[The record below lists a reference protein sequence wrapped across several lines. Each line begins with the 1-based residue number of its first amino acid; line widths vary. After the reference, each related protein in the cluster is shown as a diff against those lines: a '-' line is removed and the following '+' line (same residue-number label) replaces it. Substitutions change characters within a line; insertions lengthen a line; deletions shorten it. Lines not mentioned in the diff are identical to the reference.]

1 MKKTSI
7 TLALIAA
14 GLVASPVLAQETKP
28 KNWVG
33 GYGMYYSTD
42 AGKPQPAAQ
51 IDDGFGIGAE
61 AGFRFDENWA
71 ARISASYLD
80 LDGANGGNGESGPM
94 IGVDA
99 MYFFLDDMFY
109 AFGGLYHQELDD
121 DYQLLGYG
129 LGKQWAV
136 SDKWSIIT
144 ELAAYRDLSESLYDV
159 SAKLGVS
166 YTFGESTQSTYTA
179 PAPAMAAP
187 ADADKDGV
195 IDRLDRCPNT
205 PMGAPV
211 DEMGCDADKDGD
223 GVINSKDQCPNTPAG
238 TAVDGKGCA
247 IEPDTDADGVVDSK
261 DMCPDTPAGDEVHP
275 NGCTIFT
282 DEKVSIEV
290 RILFANNSAK
300 IEDTSDPQIVDLAEF
315 LNRYGKTKA
324 VIEGHSSAPGAA
336 AYNKDLSLRRAN
348 ALKAVLVKEYGID
361 MSRLTT
367 VGYGEER
374 LLDTANTKEAHHVN
388 RRIEVKV
395 SETISVPKK

>member
-1 MKKTSI
+1 MKKTTI

-14 GLVASPVLAQETKP
+14 GLVATPVMAQETKP
-28 KNWVG
+28 DNWVG

-80 LDGANGGNGESGPM
+80 LDGANGGNGESGPLL
-94 IGVDA
+94 GVDA
-99 MYFFLDDMFY
+99 MYFFNDDLFY
-109 AFGGLYHQELDD
+109 VFGGLYYENLDD
-121 DYQLLGYG
+121 NYQMLGYG

-136 SDKWSIIT
+136 SDKFKVIT
-144 ELAAYRDLSESLYDV
+144 ELAAYRDFSESYYDV
-159 SAKLGVS
+159 SAKLGLS
-166 YTFGESTQSTYTA
+166 YTFGASTQSTYNA
-179 PAPAMAAP
+179 PAPAVAAP

-195 IDRLDRCPNT
+195 VDSLDRCPGT
-205 PMGAPV
+205 PMGSPV

-238 TAVDGKGCA
+238 TEVDGKGCA
-247 IEPDTDADGVVDSK
+247 IEPDSDNDGVVDSK

-282 DEKVSIEV
+282 DEQVSIEV
-290 RILFANNSAK
+290 RILFANNSAV
-300 IEDTSDPQIVDLAEF
+300 IEDTRDPQIVELAQF
-315 LNRYGKTKA
+315 LSRYGKTKA
-324 VIEGHSSAPGAA
+324 VIEGHSSAPGAD

-361 MSRLTT
+361 MARLSS

-374 LLDTANTKEAHHVN
+374 LLDTANTKEAHHIN